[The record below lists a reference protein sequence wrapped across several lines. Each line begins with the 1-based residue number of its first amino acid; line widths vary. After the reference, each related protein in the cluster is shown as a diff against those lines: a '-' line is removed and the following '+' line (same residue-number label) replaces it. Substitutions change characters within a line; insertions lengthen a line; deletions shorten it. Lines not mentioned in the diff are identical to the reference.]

1 MKNILILASKSK
13 AREQILKNLGL
24 DFKVIPPR
32 INEHPGFR
40 SLPRKTCMHNALLK
54 ARDVASRVKQG
65 IVIGCDTLIEQNGKI
80 FGKPKNLKDAKVML
94 KRLSSK
100 PHRLYTG
107 IAVIDAGSNKEV
119 VGVEETKIF
128 MEKLTSARILSYFKK
143 VSPLDKAGGFD
154 IQGLGSLF
162 IKRIEGCYFNVVGL
176 PVWKLSS
183 LLKKIGVSIFS
194 LCICLAIFGC
204 ATEFNV
210 GTNKQDVMM
219 YSSDQEVKMGD
230 SLSKQV
236 EKDYILINDPEL
248 NERVQRIGEKIAAVC
263 DRKELLYRFRVIE
276 DKKDKDIVNAVSLP
290 GGYVYIFKNLM
301 KVADKDDELAAVIG
315 HEIGHIVARHSIK
328 RLQAKWGYNILSVL
342 AASTRNA
349 DVAQGAQLAYL
360 QLLMG
365 YSQDDELLAD
375 KLGARYAKR
384 AGYDPNVMLTFLK
397 KLDKR
402 DKKEDPRPLTYFRT
416 HPHVTERVKAT
427 KEELGEKISFE
438 DFINSY

>member
-1 MKNILILASKSK
+1 MKNTLILASKSK
-13 AREQILKNLGL
+13 ARKQILKNLGL
-24 DFKVIPPR
+24 DFKVIPSH
-32 INEHPGFR
+32 IKEHPGLE
-40 SLPRKTCMHNALLK
+40 SNPRKTARHNALLK
-54 ARDVASRVKQG
+54 ARDVAGRVKQG

-80 FGKPKNLKDAKVML
+80 FGKPKDLKDAKMML
-94 KRLSSK
+94 KKLSSK

-107 IAVIDAGSNKEV
+107 VAVIDVGRHKEV

-128 MEKLTSARILSYFKK
+128 MEKLSSAQISSYFKK

-176 PVWKLSS
+176 PVWRLSS
-183 LLKKIGVSIFS
+183 LLKRLGISIFG
-194 LCICLAIFGC
+194 LCFCLAIYGC

-210 GTNKQDVMM
+210 GTNRQDFMM

-236 EKDYILINDPEL
+236 EKDYILVNDPEL
-248 NERVQRIGEKIAAVC
+248 NERVQRIGERIAAVC

-276 DKKDKDIVNAVSLP
+276 DKKDEDIVNAVSLP
-290 GGYVYIFKNLM
+290 GGYVYIFKNLI
-301 KVADKDDELAAVIG
+301 KVADKDDELAAVLG

-328 RLQAKWGYNILSVL
+328 RLQAIWGYNILSVL

-360 QLLMG
+360 QLLTG

-384 AGYDPNVMLTFLK
+384 AGYDPKAMLTFLK

-402 DKKEDPRPLTYFRT
+402 NKKEDPRPLSYFRT
-416 HPHVTERVKAT
+416 HPNVTERVKAT

-438 DFINSY
+438 DFINTY